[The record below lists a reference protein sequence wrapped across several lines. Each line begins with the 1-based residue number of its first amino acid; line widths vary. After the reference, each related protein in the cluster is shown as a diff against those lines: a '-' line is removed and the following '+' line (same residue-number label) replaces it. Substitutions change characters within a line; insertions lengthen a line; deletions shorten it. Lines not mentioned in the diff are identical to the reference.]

1 MIVHIVSC
9 NLRNANAVLVSS
21 NEFDVYTI
29 LVNNSL
35 SEARQKKEVLHE
47 LRHIIQGDLF
57 SHINVQDIEI
67 INHNSTSSF
76 EDYQDINFYWH
87 VVDC

>member
-35 SEARQKKEVLHE
+35 SEARQKK
-47 LRHIIQGDLF
+47 R
-57 SHINVQDIEI
+57 
-67 INHNSTSSF
+67 SSM
-76 EDYQDINFYWH
+76 N
-87 VVDC
+87 